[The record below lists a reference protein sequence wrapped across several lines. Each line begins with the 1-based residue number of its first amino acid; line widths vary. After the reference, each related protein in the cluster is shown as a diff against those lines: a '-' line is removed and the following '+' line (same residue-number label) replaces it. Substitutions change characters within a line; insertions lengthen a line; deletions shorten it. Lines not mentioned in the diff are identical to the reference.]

1 MQKYFIFIS
10 TVLGSLSVPPPIDF
24 AYKFDGK
31 QCLHIKMRLSLTL
44 GDSEFLI
51 NQNSI
56 TGNCSEVT
64 IGWPE
69 PPFPLLGRINLKF
82 NMEKNAEG
90 VEHAGLRYLEV
101 VVQNNTYAVTLS
113 DQLIGAPLGQSFFCN
128 TGFSY
133 RLCPIKKPICE
144 LNIEAVNLKFTDV
157 RFQPYQIE
165 SKSGFDNPSY
175 CENDIRVIFP
185 AFVAVVSLV
194 VAAIV
199 GVYLY
204 QSKKKRQTFEET
216 TYREL

>member
-1 MQKYFIFIS
+1 MNSGDVADSNF
-10 TVLGSLSVPPPIDF
+10 VLKWQFRTNQVPPPIDF

-69 PPFPLLGRINLKF
+69 PPFPLLGHINLKF

-101 VVQNNTYAVTLS
+101 VVQDWLK
-113 DQLIGAPLGQSFFCN
+113 LK
-128 TGFSY
+128 TG
-133 RLCPIKKPICE
+133 
-144 LNIEAVNLKFTDV
+144 LN
-157 RFQPYQIE
+157 
-165 SKSGFDNPSY
+165 
-175 CENDIRVIFP
+175 
-185 AFVAVVSLV
+185 
-194 VAAIV
+194 
-199 GVYLY
+199 
-204 QSKKKRQTFEET
+204 
-216 TYREL
+216 

>member
-1 MQKYFIFIS
+1 MNSGDVADFRIKCQFR
-10 TVLGSLSVPPPIDF
+10 TDQVPPPIDF

-69 PPFPLLGRINLKF
+69 PPFPLLGKINLKF

-101 VVQNNTYAVTLS
+101 VVQDWLK
-113 DQLIGAPLGQSFFCN
+113 L
-128 TGFSY
+128 
-133 RLCPIKKPICE
+133 KP
-144 LNIEAVNLKFTDV
+144 V
-157 RFQPYQIE
+157 
-165 SKSGFDNPSY
+165 
-175 CENDIRVIFP
+175 
-185 AFVAVVSLV
+185 
-194 VAAIV
+194 
-199 GVYLY
+199 
-204 QSKKKRQTFEET
+204 
-216 TYREL
+216 